1 MRIEAWTCRDGE
13 VMDFSLTETQELIR
27 ASAAEWL
34 SERSGPEF
42 VRAMAEDDQGYTAEY
57 WRELAELGWLGLL
70 IPEQYGG
77 SGMRFADMAVLLHEW
92 GAALAPGPLVES
104 SIVAVDMITGFG
116 SDEAKSRLLPG
127 IASGES
133 VVIPPSD
140 ITNSD
145 DATITASET
154 GDGWVL
160 DGNARFAP
168 YANSADILILVA
180 ATKFGQL
187 LFALDPSSV
196 SGTLSLSQVKMASG
210 VPTFN
215 LELNEV
221 LCPDTALLSDELVW
235 MDIERYS
242 RFTGATARAIQM
254 VGAGNLVLDRTL
266 EYVKTRRQFG
276 RPIGAFQAIQHYM
289 ADIALKVK
297 SAQHMV
303 NRAAW
308 AKGNVDNRDTQIRY
322 VTQAKWAANTLI
334 PQVCWTAHQVHG
346 AIGFT
351 WEHDLHLYTR
361 RVLSWRAEYGD
372 TDNSR
377 DVMAQYVD
385 D

>member
-1 MRIEAWTCRDGE
+1 MRIVAWTCRDGD

-42 VRAMAEDDQGYTAEY
+42 VRAMAEDERGYTDEY
-57 WRELAELGWLGLL
+57 WRELADLGWLGLL

-77 SGMRFADMAVLLHEW
+77 SGMHFADMAVLLHEW

-104 SIVAVDMITGFG
+104 SIVAVDMIAAFG
-116 SDEAKSRLLPG
+116 SDETKSRLLPA
-127 IASGES
+127 IASGEL

-154 GDGWVL
+154 GNGWVL
-160 DGNARFAP
+160 DGNACFVP

-180 ATKFGQL
+180 ATNFGQL
-187 LFALDPSSV
+187 LFALDPNSV
-196 SGTLSLSQVKMASG
+196 SGTLALNEVKMASG

-221 LCPDTALLSDELVW
+221 LCPDSALLSDELVW
-235 MDIERYS
+235 LDIERYT
-242 RFTGATARAIQM
+242 RYTGATARAIQM
-254 VGAGNLVLDRTL
+254 VGAGTAVSDRTL

-276 RPIGAFQAIQHYM
+276 RPIGAFQAIQHYL
-289 ADIALKVK
+289 ADMALKVK